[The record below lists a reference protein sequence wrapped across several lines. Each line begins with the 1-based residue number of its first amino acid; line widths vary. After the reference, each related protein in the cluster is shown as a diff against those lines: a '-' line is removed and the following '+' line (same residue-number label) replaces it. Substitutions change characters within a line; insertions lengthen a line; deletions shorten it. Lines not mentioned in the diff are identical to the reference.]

1 MDRKTLKD
9 ISYNIAVKE
18 LAQPWTNLTY
28 HGTQGPGYLRYD
40 PSFAYSGE
48 GSNMY
53 GLSNYSITNP
63 EVAGYYAKL
72 GPDKGTV
79 LTELLPD
86 EKYYINPDLS
96 FYNQSPEVQEALK
109 KAGYEVLPEGGGTFE
124 DFIKSKGGY
133 TPYNHRDLMNMWNEE
148 VDRTFYGPLP
158 TTNVSPAGNSL
169 SSYKD
174 MLDWSKKAGLAGI
187 VRYKPTVEGQ
197 EPVKVFQTTHPD
209 NIEIRS
215 NIEPVQRKYAKKED
229 VEAAQKKI
237 MKGFQNAERYQ
248 KKLNTGTTQL
258 QNIATKIM
266 SHPVVKVGGKVMG
279 GLGTLSSLAGAAE
292 GMSGT
297 GRGIMPTLGGLYGG
311 PETAQL
317 LKQGVDPRVV
327 TQMNYESFN
336 LNTPEDWEAYREA
349 LKKVPVN
356 YNRWR

>member
-1 MDRKTLKD
+1 MDKRTFKD
-9 ISYNIAVKE
+9 IAYNIAVRE

-63 EVAGYYAKL
+63 ETAKYYANL
-72 GPDKGTV
+72 GQNPGTV
-79 LTELLPD
+79 LTEYLPD
-86 EKYYINPDLS
+86 EKCFINPDLS

-109 KAGYEVLPEGGGTFE
+109 KAGYEVIPKEGITFE
-124 DFIKSKGGY
+124 EFVKSKGGY
-133 TPYNHRDLMNMWNEE
+133 RIDKHSELMDMWNELL
-148 VDRTFYGPLP
+148 DKTFYGPLP
-158 TTNVSPAGNSL
+158 RTNVSPAGNYL

-174 MLDWSKKAGLAGI
+174 MLEWSKKAGLAGI

-209 NIEIRS
+209 NIEIRN

-229 VEAAQKKI
+229 VEALQKKI
-237 MKGFQNAERYQ
+237 ITGFQNAEQYQ
-248 KKLNTGTTQL
+248 KKLNTGTAQL

-266 SHPVVKVGGKVMG
+266 SHPITKIGGKAIGV
-279 GLGTLSSLAGAAE
+279 LGTLSSLAGAVE
-292 GMSGT
+292 GA
-297 GRGIMPTLGGLYGG
+297 RGIGGGVMPTLGGLYSG
-311 PETAQL
+311 PEAAQL
-317 LKQGVDPRVV
+317 LKQGVDPRVM

-336 LNTPEDWEAYREA
+336 LNTPEEWEAYREA
-349 LKKVPVN
+349 FKKVPVN
-356 YNRWR
+356 YNR